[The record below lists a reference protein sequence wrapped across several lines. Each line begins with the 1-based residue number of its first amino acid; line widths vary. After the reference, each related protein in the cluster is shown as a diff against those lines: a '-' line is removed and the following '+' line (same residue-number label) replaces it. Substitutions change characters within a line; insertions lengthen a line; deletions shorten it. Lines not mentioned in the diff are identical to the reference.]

1 MGVLTKID
9 GIPVYSSKLE
19 AENWSKLRGIKG
31 SHTHV
36 VSGVTGYMGG
46 ETHAAINAVYKVSS
60 YDSTISRNQQMIQ
73 PAQPIQPIQ
82 SIQPTQTI
90 SQPAAQPVQTPQP
103 IQQPV
108 QQPTYTP
115 PASTPSGGG
124 GGGY

>member
-31 SHTHV
+31 SHIHI

-46 ETHAAINAVYKVSS
+46 ETHAAINAVYNVSS
-60 YDSTISRNQQMIQ
+60 YDSTIPRNQQIIQ
-73 PAQPIQPIQ
+73 PAQPIQPV
-82 SIQPTQTI
+82 QPI
-90 SQPAAQPVQTPQP
+90 AQPAAQPVQTPQP
-103 IQQPV
+103 VQQPV

-115 PASTPSGGG
+115 PASTPSSGG